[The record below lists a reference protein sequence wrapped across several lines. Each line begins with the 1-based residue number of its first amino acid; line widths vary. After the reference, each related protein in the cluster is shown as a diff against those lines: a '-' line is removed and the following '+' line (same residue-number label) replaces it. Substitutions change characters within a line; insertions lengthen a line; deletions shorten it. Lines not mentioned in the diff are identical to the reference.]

1 MNFLLWSGTFLI
13 STIGVSIV
21 ELAAMIGLPIAPDV
35 QAGVA
40 AVVVFVIVSGAGIVL
55 FTPRALA
62 PLAL

>member
-21 ELAAMIGLPIAPDV
+21 ELAGMIGLPIAPDV
-35 QAGVA
+35 HAGVA
-40 AVVVFVIVSGAGIVL
+40 AVIVFVIVSGAGIVL